1 MIIKN
6 NIKTIVTDGFIPYP
20 KILEELEIEH
30 KKCNFHK
37 MQNFIN
43 QIKGT
48 IRGLK
53 NKKIKENEEK
63 K

>member
-1 MIIKN
+1 
-6 NIKTIVTDGFIPYP
+6 
-20 KILEELEIEH
+20 
-30 KKCNFHK
+30 

-63 K
+63 KIIELKENRKGQKCRLKKR

>member
-1 MIIKN
+1 
-6 NIKTIVTDGFIPYP
+6 
-20 KILEELEIEH
+20 
-30 KKCNFHK
+30 

-53 NKKIKENEEK
+53 NKRKWRKKIIELKENRKGQKCRLKKDNEKEEK
-63 K
+63 IVKEKKILEKRK